1 MGGRPDMLKLMI
13 ADDEKWVR
21 TTIKSIIPFGK
32 LNLTLSCEAANGIE
46 ALELCRRHEPDILLT
61 DIKMPGLTGLELIK
75 EAQNALPDLKI
86 IIISGYGDFEYAKTA
101 MKYGITDY
109 LLKPVDEKELEQVL
123 ERIGNEIAERERLKK
138 EKDAEARQYKKA
150 IPVMCES
157 LLNQVISQNNM
168 TSERIINELQKYN
181 INFHNDSFTVI
192 VTVPDLDIKS
202 VDFRST
208 ADYCRTVV
216 KRLMKRYLKAITFP
230 LEHDKTV
237 LVSII
242 NGFVDKEAAARAF
255 RLGNRLLSK
264 KRSLSVSAGVSGT
277 THKACMLNEL
287 YRHASE
293 ALEARFWRGAGT
305 LAFHMPGN
313 MPDDFNLSLAE
324 ETLNK
329 IVLNIKLSNINTAIS
344 YVDSI
349 MCSLNRNMRPELIK
363 EFFWQLI
370 QSVIILLNIQVP
382 FIRHETVVTGEHP
395 YDRIRGALFL
405 ESLEENVKDLLKH
418 VFDFYH
424 DKNPQVNENLVEKA
438 KKIIEGNF
446 AGDISLEQVARQVHL
461 SPAYLS
467 ELFKRETGMSFID
480 YKTVVRIE
488 QAKKLLMLPSAN
500 ISDVSCKVGYSDP
513 KYFSK
518 LFKKI
523 TGKTIL
529 QYRKELRSSYK

>member
-1 MGGRPDMLKLMI
+1 MLKLMI

-21 TTIKSIIPFGK
+21 TTIKSIIPFEK

-75 EAQNALPDLKI
+75 EAQNALPGLKI

-109 LLKPVDEKELEQVL
+109 LLKPVDERELEQVL

-192 VTVPDLDIKS
+192 VTAPDLDIKS
-202 VDFRST
+202 VDCRST

-230 LEHDKTV
+230 LEHDKAV

-242 NGFVDKEAAARAF
+242 NGFVDKEAAARVF

-264 KRSLSVSAGVSGT
+264 RRSLSVSSGVSGT
-277 THKACMLNEL
+277 AHKACMLNEL

-313 MPDDFNLSLAE
+313 MPDDFNLALAE

-329 IVLNIKLSNINTAIS
+329 IVLNLKLSNINTAIS
-344 YVDSI
+344 YVENT
-349 MCSLNRNMRPELIK
+349 MRSLNRNMRPELIK

-382 FIRHETVVTGEHP
+382 FIRHETVVAGIHP

-424 DKNPQVNENLVEKA
+424 DKNPQINNNLVEKA

-480 YKTVVRIE
+480 YKTVIRIE

-500 ISDVSCKVGYSDP
+500 IHEVSGKVGYSDP